1 MESHLHTT
9 IVPLSRGYM
18 VYQESTFAVYS
29 REANAMIHPSHYVQ
43 TVDYSQVVDA
53 CIDDLKEG
61 RYL

>member
-1 MESHLHTT
+1 MISTNHTI

-18 VYQESTFAVYS
+18 VYEETLGRVWSNEIQAW
-29 REANAMIHPSHYVQ
+29 IHPSRYIK
-43 TVDYSQVVDA
+43 TIDYSEVCDA

>member
-1 MESHLHTT
+1 MTLHHI
-9 IVPLSRGYM
+9 IVPLSHGYM
-18 VYQESTFAVYS
+18 EYIERAPYYSESAGG
-29 REANAMIHPSHYVQ
+29 MIHPSIYSR